1 MSALQETA
9 TAGAGGSST
18 GGPPW
23 ARRWPA
29 VAAAAVAF
37 VLLAVVVPGFYSVTN
52 LDNVGQLVATLGAVA
67 VGQLLV
73 MLAGGIDLSVGA
85 TTGIT
90 LVAIATVSG
99 GSDDRLP
106 LAIAVCVAI
115 GIAIGLI
122 NAALVVLRRVPPFVA
137 TLGTMILIQGVVTAW
152 SGGALQG
159 DVPSAL
165 RKVSTVNVG
174 PVSLAL
180 AIFVA
185 LAVATA
191 WLLTRSSFGRRL
203 YAVGL
208 NDRASG
214 YAGIRV
220 GAVRA
225 ATYVLSALAAV
236 VAGLL
241 LAGYVGYV
249 DQYAGQDLHLQ
260 SIAAAVVGGVS
271 LLGGRGT
278 VVGAVLGA
286 ALMTIVLDVGLLEGL
301 SGQTQSLLTGAVL
314 LVAAF
319 IYGTRRAPA

>member
-1 MSALQETA
+1 VL
-9 TAGAGGSST
+9 GVVL
-18 GGPPW
+18 
-23 ARRWPA
+23 PA
-29 VAAAAVAF
+29 
-37 VLLAVVVPGFYSVTN
+37 FYTVTN
-52 LDNVGQLVATLGAVA
+52 LDNVGQLIATLGAVA
-67 VGQLLV
+67 VGQLVV

-85 TTGIT
+85 TTSIT
-90 LVAIATVSG
+90 LVAIASISH
-99 GSDDRLP
+99 GSNGKLP
-106 LAIAVCVAI
+106 LAIAACVGI
-115 GIAIGLI
+115 GIAIGLV
-122 NAALVVLRRVPPFVA
+122 NAGLVVVRRVPPFVA
-137 TLGTMILIQGVVTAW
+137 TLGTMILIEGVVTAW
-152 SGGALQG
+152 TGGALQG
-159 DVPSAL
+159 DVPPAL

-180 AIFVA
+180 AIFVV
-185 LAVATA
+185 LAVAVA
-191 WLLTRSSFGRRL
+191 WLLLRSSFGRRL
-203 YAVGL
+203 YAVGM
-208 NDRASG
+208 NERASA

-278 VVGAVLGA
+278 VRGAVFGA

-319 IYGTRRAPA
+319 VYGARRATA